1 MARRSSF
8 TAQSNFQPERGAMSE
23 RAATLQTTN
32 LWVIALGAVVALLAL
47 AIATGTI
54 TISQRY
60 ISQMMIGV
68 SVAAILVI
76 AAVGL
81 AIIFGVAGV
90 INMAHGQFIMG
101 GAYTAAVVGQLGGNT
116 FVAIPVAFAVV
127 ALLGLIVER
136 GIIQWI
142 YDRPL
147 ETLLAT
153 WGVGIILEVLIKAI
167 FGPELYYVG
176 APKVLDGGLRL
187 IGRLPYP
194 YYRLFLIGMAILMLA
209 VTYYLIYRTDF
220 GLKVRAVRRN
230 RAMAGCLGINTA
242 RIDMLIFMFGS
253 GLAGIAGAVLAPI
266 KSVSTTMGFSYAV
279 DSYMVIVLG
288 GVGNLLGVP
297 TGSFLIGE
305 GETLIA
311 TGTNSVIGKL
321 LVFVFIVIAIRIVPR
336 GIFGY
341 QERR

>member
-1 MARRSSF
+1 
-8 TAQSNFQPERGAMSE
+8 
-23 RAATLQTTN
+23 
-32 LWVIALGAVVALLAL
+32 
-47 AIATGTI
+47 
-54 TISQRY
+54 
-60 ISQMMIGV
+60 MIGV
-68 SVAAILVI
+68 SVAAILAI
-76 AAVGL
+76 AAIGL

-90 INMAHGQFIMG
+90 INMAHGQFIMV

-116 FVAIPVAFAVV
+116 FIAIPIAFIVV
-127 ALLGLIVER
+127 ALLGLVVER

-153 WGVGIILEVLIKAI
+153 WGVGIILEVLMKVI

-187 IGRLPYP
+187 IGRLPFP
-194 YYRLFLIGMAILMLA
+194 YYRMFLIAVAIVMVAL
-209 VTYYLIYRTDF
+209 TFWIIFRTDF

-230 RAMAGCLGINTA
+230 RAMSGCLGIDTA
-242 RIDMLIFMFGS
+242 KIDMLIFMYGS
-253 GLAGIAGAVLAPI
+253 GLAGVAGAVLAPI

-279 DSYMVIVLG
+279 GSYMVIVLG

-297 TGSFLIGE
+297 TGAFLIGE
-305 GETLIA
+305 GETLLA
-311 TGTNSVIGKL
+311 FKYNSVIGQL
-321 LVFVFIVIAIRIVPR
+321 LVFVAIVIAIRVFPR

-341 QERR
+341 HERR

>member
-1 MARRSSF
+1 M
-8 TAQSNFQPERGAMSE
+8 TQ
-23 RAATLQTTN
+23 
-32 LWVIALGAVVALLAL
+32 AL
-47 AIATGTI
+47 
-54 TISQRY
+54 ISQILIG
-60 ISQMMIGV
+60 ISVGAILCI
-68 SVAAILVI
+68 AAI
-76 AAVGL
+76 GL
-81 AIIFGVAGV
+81 AVIFGVAGV
-90 INMAHGQFIMG
+90 INMAHGQFIMV

-116 FVAIPVAFAVV
+116 FIAIPVAFIVV

-153 WGVGIILEVLIKAI
+153 WGVGIILEVLMKAI

-176 APKVLDGGLRL
+176 APRVLDGGIRI

-194 YYRLFLIGMAILMLA
+194 YYRLFLVGLAIVMVAATL
-209 VTYYLIYRTDF
+209 YIIYRTDF

-230 RAMAGCLGINTA
+230 RAMAGCLGIDTA
-242 RIDMLIFMFGS
+242 RVDMLIFMYGS

-279 DSYMVIVLG
+279 GSYMVIVLG

-297 TGSFLIGE
+297 TGAFLIGQ
-305 GETLIA
+305 GETLLA
-311 TGTNSVIGKL
+311 FKYNAVIGQL
-321 LVFVFIVIAIRIVPR
+321 LVFVAIVIAIRVFPR

-341 QERR
+341 HERR

>member
-1 MARRSSF
+1 M
-8 TAQSNFQPERGAMSE
+8 TQ
-23 RAATLQTTN
+23 
-32 LWVIALGAVVALLAL
+32 AL
-47 AIATGTI
+47 
-54 TISQRY
+54 ISQAL
-60 ISQMMIGV
+60 IGI

-81 AIIFGVAGV
+81 AVIFGVAGV
-90 INMAHGQFIMG
+90 INMAHGQFIMV

-116 FVAIPVAFAVV
+116 FLAIPAAFLVV

-136 GIIQWI
+136 GVIQWI

-153 WGVGIILEVLIKAI
+153 WGVGIILEVVIKLI
-167 FGPELYYVG
+167 FGTELYYVG
-176 APKVLDGGLRL
+176 SPKILDGGIKL

-194 YYRLFLIGMAILMLA
+194 YYRLFLIGVAILVMVL
-209 VTYYLIYRTDF
+209 TFWLIFRTNF

-230 RAMAGCLGINTA
+230 RAMSGCLGINTA

-266 KSVSTTMGFSYAV
+266 KSVSTTMGFTYAV
-279 DSYMVIVLG
+279 DSFMVIVLG
-288 GVGNLLGVP
+288 GVGNLWGVP
-297 TGSFLIGE
+297 TGGGIIGE
-305 GETLIA
+305 TETLLA
-311 TGTNSVIGKL
+311 FKFNSVIGKL